1 MITVTLVLV
10 LTGPS
15 PSPVAVGVIS
25 LTADEFDKSL
35 EFLDGE
41 SVLTLWPEGVP
52 LDGTPITEIHYPL
65 LAIVIVSY
73 IYAGA
78 VIICAL
84 VCLASTFILRKKK

>member
-41 SVLTLWPEGVP
+41 SVMTLWPEG
-52 LDGTPITEIHYPL
+52 LSLIH
-65 LAIVIVSY
+65 I
-73 IYAGA
+73 
-78 VIICAL
+78 
-84 VCLASTFILRKKK
+84 